1 MDFRKVRP
9 VYVDYL
15 LILAGTAIMAL
26 AINSVYDP
34 SSLVTGGFTGAGIIL
49 KEVTSGIVDGGI
61 PLWLTNIM
69 LNVPVFLL
77 GAKIKG
83 MRFLKRTLFATVML
97 SAWLYILPVVSLG
110 VEDLILSSLFGGAIF
125 GVGIGMVFMARA
137 TTGGTD
143 LVAALIQHYLRH
155 YSIVQ
160 IMQIIDAAI
169 VIVGAYTFGITTALY
184 SILAIVVTSYISDY
198 LIEGVKFAKV
208 AYIIT
213 GQREAVAKAV
223 LDELDRGLTGWD
235 ARGMYS
241 EEHKNVLF
249 CVVSKKE
256 IVALKECIAE
266 IDPKAFIVVSD
277 AREVLGEGFLERKA

>member
-1 MDFRKVRP
+1 MQYGKKRA

-15 LILAGTAIMAL
+15 LIFLGTALMAF

-34 SSLVTGGFTGAGIIL
+34 NELVTGGFTGAA
-49 KEVTSGIVDGGI
+49 IVVKAFTERIVKGGI
-61 PLWLTNIM
+61 PIWLTNIV

-83 MRFLKRTLFATVML
+83 LRFLKRTLTATVML
-97 SAWLYILPVVSLG
+97 SVWLYLLPVIHIG
-110 VEDLILSSLFGGAIF
+110 VNDLILVAVFGGGIA
-125 GVGIGMVFMARA
+125 GVGIGLVLMANA

-143 LVAALIQHYLRH
+143 MVAALIQHYLPH

-169 VIVGAYTFGITTALY
+169 VIIGAYTFGITAALY
-184 SILAIVVTSYISDY
+184 AIIAIIVTSQISDY
-198 LIEGVKFAKV
+198 LIEGGKFAKV

-213 GQREAVAKAV
+213 DHSEAVSDAV
-223 LDELDRGLTGWD
+223 LNELGRGLTGWN
-235 ARGMYS
+235 AKGMYS
-241 EEHKNVLF
+241 AEHKNVLF

-256 IVALKECIAE
+256 IVILKECIAR
-266 IDPKAFIVVSD
+266 IDEKAFVVVSD
-277 AREVLGEGFLERKA
+277 AREVLGEGFLERKH